1 MFWHLPAWSPHGHCS
16 QVSGGPRTCPHAC
29 LTCLP
34 ALLNAALPHTAHPR
48 CAADPLDAGP
58 SFFHFL
64 QGWFFDP
71 GTLSMDEFLEQF
83 WLRRGDPPTP
93 MQNAGQWNN
102 MASWFPHR
110 SVRQIVGLLAC
121 WVVDWPG
128 RQGGAM
134 RKPAGL
140 GGPFVRCLPARLFA
154 ECMCQ

>member
-110 SVRQIVGLLAC
+110 SGGCMVG
-121 WVVDWPG
+121 
-128 RQGGAM
+128 
-134 RKPAGL
+134 
-140 GGPFVRCLPARLFA
+140 
-154 ECMCQ
+154 